1 MEKPFLSIVM
11 LTYGHEKFIQQSIE
25 GVFQQKTNFI
35 VELIIAND
43 NSPDETDDIVKS
55 VISNAPSNI
64 QINYKRHSTN
74 LGMMRNFIWALKEAK
89 GKYVAICEG
98 DDYWIDSLKL
108 QKQVDFLEA
117 NADFTVHCHNFKTQ
131 NGSIVSAESHFDTL
145 NPATEMT
152 ISDLSK
158 NNIIPTLTAVFR
170 NQELLFP
177 DWTLQ
182 SPLGDIILFL
192 QVVKNGKIKYL
203 NEKMAVYRQNVGVW
217 SGKKM
222 DQQKMIYLF
231 ENLADE
237 YKDLPQVRQNLLSNK
252 NRHVKALLKEMKISK
267 ILVNHY
273 FKKLSFTEKAKLI
286 AQKII

>member
-11 LTYGHEKFIQQSIE
+11 LTYAHEKFIQQSIE
-25 GVFQQKTNFI
+25 GVFKQKTNFI

-170 NQELLFP
+170 NQELSFP

-182 SPLGDIILFL
+182 SSLGDIILFL

-252 NRHVKALLKEMKISK
+252 NRHVKALLKEMKISE